1 MWTLIL
7 LSGGYKGTVI
17 MVPLKVHEASNAR
30 DALAKAIYSRLFDYI
45 VAKINASIPFQVCTL
60 FQHKSLLDCVDI
72 NQIVLLLGHYL
83 F

>member
-60 FQHKSLLDCVDI
+60 IPDKSPLDFVDI
-72 NQIVLLLGHYL
+72 N
-83 F
+83 

>member
-1 MWTLIL
+1 
-7 LSGGYKGTVI
+7 

-60 FQHKSLLDCVDI
+60 FLHKSALDSVDI
-72 NQIVLLLGHYL
+72 NIFMTYFVQKRYIGPY
-83 F
+83 